1 MQRLLTWQSPFE
13 KLCVIFNW
21 EDNPLRC
28 NLCLYWPCPVS
39 ALAETCYLTRVF
51 ISLFLVLGHVHF
63 LLLGKMGQ
71 ATCLLFLKYPVGVS
85 TVVVNN
91 EVHTGRDWS
100 EILGLGTNVINT
112 YIRKYGE
119 ENTIEF
125 IIINK
130 HIILI

>member
-1 MQRLLTWQSPFE
+1 MINLSVSFGERSEMQRLVTWQSPFE

-28 NLCLYWPCPVS
+28 NLCLCWPCPVS
-39 ALAETCYLTRVF
+39 ALAETCCLTRVF

-71 ATCLLFLKYPVGVS
+71 ATCLLFLKYPVGVT

-91 EVHTGRDWS
+91 EVLVYWCCTRRNIRNKATTG
-100 EILGLGTNVINT
+100 LKN
-112 YIRKYGE
+112 
-119 ENTIEF
+119 
-125 IIINK
+125 
-130 HIILI
+130 